1 VKPATAGAT
10 ILVGVFGDPVAHSV
24 SPAMHNRA
32 FEALGLDWC
41 YLPFHVSPADLGV
54 ALRALPALGLRG
66 VNLTIPHKEA
76 ALAHLD
82 SVEETARLIG
92 AVNTV
97 VQEKGRLAGYN
108 TDADGFLDTLEEAG
122 FDPGGARAVLLG
134 AGGSARAVAVAL
146 AGRDVAALTII
157 GRTPAR
163 GEAIAELVRRRCR
176 GPVTAVAWTPAAVR
190 QELAGA
196 DLVVNAT
203 PVGMYPRGA
212 EPPPVPARWL
222 PERVFVYDLVFNP
235 PATRLVRAARRRGLR
250 AMGGLRMLVCQGARA
265 FRLWTGREPPRDLM
279 EAAGRRALRARKPP
293 ADTV

>member
-1 VKPATAGAT
+1 MKPATAGAT

-108 TDADGFLDTLEEAG
+108 TDADGFLDTLDEAG

-146 AGRDVAALTII
+146 AGRDVATLTII

-163 GEAIAELVRRRCR
+163 GEALAELVRQRCR
-176 GPVTAVAWTPAAVR
+176 GPVTAAAS
-190 QELAGA
+190 AS
-196 DLVVNAT
+196 
-203 PVGMYPRGA
+203 
-212 EPPPVPARWL
+212 
-222 PERVFVYDLVFNP
+222 
-235 PATRLVRAARRRGLR
+235 
-250 AMGGLRMLVCQGARA
+250 
-265 FRLWTGREPPRDLM
+265 
-279 EAAGRRALRARKPP
+279 
-293 ADTV
+293 